1 MNFSAGGINS
11 NKSKVYRRP
20 TGPKM
25 VEARPPYIEGG
36 LVCQDGLRVPFSVE
50 PITVY
55 AARNIVDRKGL

>member
-1 MNFSAGGINS
+1 
-11 NKSKVYRRP
+11 
-20 TGPKM
+20 M

-50 PITVY
+50 PITVN